1 MANSR
6 PALWETLQLV
16 VILFYSPRLQPFT
29 TITGWWLSL
38 PLWKIW
44 RRQLFTL
51 FPTEWKVIKAM
62 FQTTNRIFISTSSSK
77 KSAQSPNLPF
87 IRISLPQ
94 IAWKV
99 QKSLPSSP
107 PLEGAFHGCLPPF
120 TQAVGSN
127 WDAHLKLV
135 LTLADWNLNGK
146 HMVSHHFPNMFL
158 YQWTF
163 GGMPLSQKVARPWI

>member
-16 VILFYSPRLQPFT
+16 VIFFYSPRLQPFT
-29 TITGWWLSL
+29 TMTGWWLSL

-44 RRQLFTL
+44 LRQLFTL
-51 FPTEWKVIKAM
+51 FPTEWKVIKAI

-77 KSAQSPNLPF
+77 KSVQSPNLPF

-107 PLEGAFHGCLPPF
+107 PLEGAFHGCLTPF
-120 TQAVGSN
+120 TAAVGSN

-135 LTLADWNLNGK
+135 LFAGHEFEWKTYAFSAFSLWTCFYLNEPLGVPSANL
-146 HMVSHHFPNMFL
+146 
-158 YQWTF
+158 T
-163 GGMPLSQKVARPWI
+163 